1 MARPKQILVLESTT
15 YQGYITALE
24 NWLTALG
31 YGTHGV
37 QQHGRQLRRFLVWLE
52 RQAIYSVQHIDPPVV
67 ITYRSY
73 LKTQRSLNDG
83 GSLHGKTI
91 YSHLRT
97 IQLLYDYLLETDQT
111 TYDPMSQID
120 LEYPKLQA
128 RRVVFDQLE
137 IGQLYQA
144 CQTRK
149 ERALLGLTYGCGL
162 RAAELQAV
170 KVADIDFKTGI
181 LVVSRGKNQRRRI
194 IPLSDGVR
202 RDLLLYHLSQPR
214 YSQKSKTAFLL
225 NNRSTQ
231 MRTYTANKILRK
243 LALNARLEHK
253 QICIHVLRHSIA
265 THLLENGSAINQV
278 RIFLGHRHLKTT
290 EVYTHISGSQLEQLR
305 SA

>member
-1 MARPKQILVLESTT
+1 MARPKRNLPLESTI
-15 YQGYITALE
+15 YLGYIKALE
-24 NWLTALG
+24 NWLAALG
-31 YGTHGV
+31 YGSHGV

-52 RQAIYSVQHIDPPVV
+52 SQGIYSVQHIDPPVLV
-67 ITYRSY
+67 AYRTY

-97 IQLLYDYLLETDQT
+97 IQLLYDYLLETGQT
-111 TYDPMSQID
+111 TYDPMSQVD

-128 RRVVFDQLE
+128 RRVVFAQLE
-137 IGQLYQA
+137 IRRLYQA

-170 KVADIDFKTGI
+170 NVADIDFKTGT
-181 LVVSRGKNQRRRI
+181 LVVPRGKNQRRRI
-194 IPLSDGVR
+194 IPLSEGVR

-214 YSQKSKTAFLL
+214 YSQPAKTAFLL
-225 NNRSTQ
+225 NDRS
-231 MRTYTANKILRK
+231 RRVRAYTANKMLRK
-243 LALNARLEHK
+243 LAIRARLEHK
-253 QICIHVLRHSIA
+253 QICVHVLRHSIA
-265 THLLENGSAINQV
+265 THLLENGSTVDQV
-278 RIFLGHRHLKTT
+278 RVFLGHRHLKTT
-290 EVYTHISGSQLEQLR
+290 EVYTHVSENRLGQLR